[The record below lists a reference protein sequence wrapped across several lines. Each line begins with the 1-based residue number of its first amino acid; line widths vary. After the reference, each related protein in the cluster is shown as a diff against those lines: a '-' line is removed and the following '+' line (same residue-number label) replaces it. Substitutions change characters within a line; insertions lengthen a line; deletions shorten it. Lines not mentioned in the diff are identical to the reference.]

1 MSVRMVSCSIGTAD
15 HPIRSGHDL
24 VADMQKAL
32 DEMARVEPR
41 SGMSDVALAPA
52 LFDLLM
58 TLEGVSQRALP
69 SSEGRLYWEWLG
81 GGIRYWRGHKEM
93 PHGAAQ

>member
-1 MSVRMVSCSIGTAD
+1 MSARIVACSIGTAD

-24 VADMQKAL
+24 VADMQRAL
-32 DEMARVEPR
+32 DEMARAELR
-41 SGMSDVALAPA
+41 SGMSDVALAPP

-69 SSEGRLYWEWLG
+69 SFEGCLYWEWLG
-81 GGIRYWRGHKEM
+81 GGIRYWRGHKEI
-93 PHGAAQ
+93 PQ